1 MERRKFLTT
10 ASTAG
15 LAGIIASGMAPAV
28 HGQTKQ
34 VKWRL
39 ASSFP
44 KSLDTLY
51 GTSEEFAADVK
62 AMSDGRLVIEVHAA
76 NELVPAFGVVD
87 AVKEGTIDAAHS
99 ASYYF
104 FGKDPTFA
112 IDCAIPFG
120 LNSRQMSAWMYQ
132 GNGMTLFREFFEN
145 YGIVNFPLGNT
156 GTQMGGWYRKPL
168 KSLADVKGLKMRIGG
183 FSGTIIAALGGT
195 PANIPGG
202 EIYGA
207 LEKGVIDAVEWIGP
221 YDDQKLGFQ
230 RVCKYYMYPA
240 WWEGGPQLSLYVG
253 KKVWDSLDSDLKAI
267 VTAASA
273 HAHARIQAK
282 YDVWNPKALRELVA
296 QGTVLQRMPKDIM
309 DAAYKA
315 SMDKYA
321 SLSSSNPAWKKIY
334 GDYSSF
340 RKEQAQ
346 WFGIA
351 EYSFDSFM
359 QTLKL

>member
-10 ASTAG
+10 ATTAG
-15 LAGIIASGMAPAV
+15 LAGIVASGMAPAV
-28 HGQTKQ
+28 QAQSKQ
-34 VKWRL
+34 IKWRL

-44 KSLDTLY
+44 RTLDTIY
-51 GTSEEFAADVK
+51 GGAEDFANAVK
-62 AMSDGRLVIEVHAA
+62 EMSGGRLVIEVHPGG
-76 NELVPAFGVVD
+76 ELVPPFGVVD
-87 AVKEGTIDAAHS
+87 AVKDGTVECAHT

-104 FGKDPTFA
+104 FNKDPTFA

-120 LNSRQMSAWMYQ
+120 LNSRQMTAWMYM
-132 GNGMTLFREFFEN
+132 GNGLNLFREFYAN

-168 KSLADVKGLKMRIGG
+168 NSLADIKGLKMRIGG
-183 FSGTIIAALGGT
+183 FSGTILQALGGT

-253 KKVWDSLDSDLKAI
+253 KKAWDSLDAELKAM
-267 VTAASA
+267 VTAAAS
-273 HAHARIQAK
+273 HGHTLMQAK
-282 YDVWNPKALRELVA
+282 YDAWNPKALRELIA
-296 QGTVLQRMPKDIM
+296 QGTVLQRMPLDIM
-309 DAAYKA
+309 KAAFSA
-315 SMDKYA
+315 AMDKY
-321 SLSSSNPAWKKIY
+321 SELSNSNPAWKKIY
-334 GDYSSF
+334 ADYSNF
-340 RKEQAQ
+340 RKEQVQ

-351 EYSFDSFM
+351 EHSYDSFM
-359 QTLKL
+359 QSVKL